1 MAAELPFAQGGVTPL
16 ASAVRRV
23 STSPDTREMRTAALL
38 RAVAALVH
46 GGDEQSTGEG
56 EDPLAVA
63 EAAVA
68 AAGREL
74 AQLRGFKARTDRQME
89 ELFETITAYAA
100 LDYHRRVTVHDGND
114 DITNAMSIG
123 LNMMGEEL
131 SHTMT
136 QLVGARDDALAASR
150 SKSAFLA
157 NMSHELRTPLNAIIG
172 YSEMIREALVET
184 GQDELT
190 RDINRVMFAGRHL
203 LLVIQDVL
211 DLSRIEA
218 GRLDI
223 HPEAV
228 DLRIMVEEL
237 QATLEPSVAAAGN
250 TFGTRIDLPRPVLW
264 TDPLRLQQV
273 LLNLL
278 GNANKFTQ
286 QGSLTLAVRELHER
300 RASWIVFDVID
311 TGIGI
316 PADKLD
322 AVFEAFTQADNET
335 TRRFGGTGLGLTI
348 SRRLCE
354 MLGGTISVT
363 SEPGLGSTFT
373 VRMPLQTPPSDGV
386 KHSDGAAHRTP

>member
-1 MAAELPFAQGGVTPL
+1 LSLPAD
-16 ASAVRRV
+16 SSRDERI
-23 STSPDTREMRTAALL
+23 AALL
-38 RAVAALVH
+38 RAAAALAPAADQTD
-46 GGDEQSTGEG
+46 GIDTS
-56 EDPLAVA
+56 DPLALA

-68 AAGREL
+68 AASREL
-74 AQLRGFKARTDRQME
+74 AQLRDYRARTERQME

-100 LDYHRRVTVHDGND
+100 LDYDRRVTMHDGND
-114 DITNAMSIG
+114 DITNAMAIG

-136 QLVGARDDALAASR
+136 QLVGARDAALAASR

-172 YSEMIREALVET
+172 YAEMIREDLVAS
-184 GQDELT
+184 GQEALT
-190 RDINRVMFAGRHL
+190 RDVDRVMFAARHL
-203 LLVIQDVL
+203 VLVIQDVL

-228 DLRIMVEEL
+228 DLRVLIQEL
-237 QATLEPSVAAAGN
+237 QATLQPSVAAAGN
-250 TFGTRIDLPRPVLW
+250 RLAARVELPHPILW

-286 QGSLTLAVRELHER
+286 QGDIVLAARELHER
-300 RASWIVFDVID
+300 GAGWIVFEIID

-354 MLGGTISVT
+354 MLEGMITVT
-363 SEPGLGSTFT
+363 SAPGVGSTFT
-373 VRMPLQTPPSDGV
+373 VRLPLRPPPATAS
-386 KHSDGAAHRTP
+386 RR

>member
-1 MAAELPFAQGGVTPL
+1 MSTP
-16 ASAVRRV
+16 
-23 STSPDTREMRTAALL
+23 TDSPRDARDARDARIIALL
-38 RAVAALVH
+38 RAAAALMPT
-46 GGDEQSTGEG
+46 DTGADA
-56 EDPLAVA
+56 DPLALA

-74 AQLRGFKARTDRQME
+74 ALQRDYRARTERQME

-100 LDYHRRVTVHDGND
+100 LDYHRRVTVHDDND

-136 QLVGARDDALAASR
+136 QLVAARDAALAASR

-172 YSEMIREALVET
+172 YAEIIREDVTAS
-184 GQDELT
+184 GQAELIS
-190 RDINRVMFAGRHL
+190 DINRVMFAARHL

-223 HPEAV
+223 RPEAV
-228 DLRIMVEEL
+228 DLQLLVDEL
-237 QATLEPSVAAAGN
+237 QGTLQPSVTAAGN
-250 TFGTRIDLPRPVLW
+250 RLGTRIEVQRKALW

-286 QGSLTLAVRELHER
+286 QGDITLAVRELHER
-300 RASWIVFDVID
+300 GVGWIVFDIID

-348 SRRLCE
+348 SQRLCE
-354 MLGGTISVT
+354 MLDGSIAVT
-363 SEPGLGSTFT
+363 SELGKGSTFT
-373 VRMPLQTPPSDGV
+373 VRLPLRPPPAPLPGQ
-386 KHSDGAAHRTP
+386 

>member
-1 MAAELPFAQGGVTPL
+1 MSVPNESSRDA
-16 ASAVRRV
+16 RI
-23 STSPDTREMRTAALL
+23 AALL
-38 RAVAALVH
+38 RAAAALVPTPP
-46 GGDEQSTGEG
+46 DDDVDADA
-56 EDPLAVA
+56 DPLALA

-68 AAGREL
+68 GAGREL
-74 AQLRGFKARTDRQME
+74 ALQRDYRSRTEQQME
-89 ELFETITAYAA
+89 DLFETITAYAA
-100 LDYHRRVTVHDGND
+100 LDYHRRVVVHDGND

-136 QLVGARDDALAASR
+136 QLVAARDAALAASR

-172 YSEMIREALVET
+172 YAEIIREDVMASGEE
-184 GQDELT
+184 DLT
-190 RDINRVMFAGRHL
+190 RDINRVMFAARHL

-223 HPEAV
+223 YPEAV
-228 DLRIMVEEL
+228 DLRLLVEEL
-237 QATLEPSVAAAGN
+237 QGTLQPSVAAAGN
-250 TFGTRIDLPRPVLW
+250 RLDTRIDLQRPVLW

-273 LLNLL
+273 LLNVL
-278 GNANKFTQ
+278 GNANKFTK
-286 QGSLTLAVRELHER
+286 QGDITLAVRELHEGGR
-300 RASWIVFDVID
+300 WVVFDIID

-322 AVFEAFTQADNET
+322 AVFQAFTQADNET

-348 SRRLCE
+348 SQRLCE
-354 MLGGTISVT
+354 MLDGTITVA
-363 SEPGLGSTFT
+363 SELGKGSTFT
-373 VRMPLQTPPSDGV
+373 VRLPLRSPP
-386 KHSDGAAHRTP
+386 AQ